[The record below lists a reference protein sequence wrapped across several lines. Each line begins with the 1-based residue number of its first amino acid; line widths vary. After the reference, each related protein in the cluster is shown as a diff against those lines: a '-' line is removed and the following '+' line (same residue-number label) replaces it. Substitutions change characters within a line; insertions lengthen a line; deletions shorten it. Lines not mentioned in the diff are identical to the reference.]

1 MQNLHK
7 ITLGF
12 FTVSFVTALALNS
25 WVAASVG
32 TGVLILFLA
41 DKYLSRIYP
50 ERIPEPTA
58 GDLLIR
64 QQEFEHKIQAELRRF
79 ESMSHIKTSV
89 GMR

>member
-1 MQNLHK
+1 
-7 ITLGF
+7 
-12 FTVSFVTALALNS
+12 VSFVTALALNS

-32 TGVLILFLA
+32 TITLILFLA

-64 QQEFEHKIQAELRRF
+64 QQEFEHKMQQELRSL
-79 ESMSHIKTSV
+79 ESKLVIKNSI